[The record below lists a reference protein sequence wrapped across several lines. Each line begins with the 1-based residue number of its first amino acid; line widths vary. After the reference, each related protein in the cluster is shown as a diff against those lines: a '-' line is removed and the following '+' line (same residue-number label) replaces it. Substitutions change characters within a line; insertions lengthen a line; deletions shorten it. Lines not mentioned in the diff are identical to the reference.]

1 MPDVENNYWTKWVQ
15 ENFGDKYNI
24 TVEYVGITR
33 SDVMTDYAM
42 LAASQSLPTICMEY
56 DYDKLASWQADG
68 YLQTYDVEEF
78 KQIAPTY
85 WETMV
90 EHGNDAY
97 TKLLMKIIWYLVTDL
112 TAIPLIPGVLSI
124 VRTGWR
130 KQDFLSILLA
140 TTPSC

>member
-1 MPDVENNYWTKWVQ
+1 MGRLSQTMLLCRSPYTIVVLPETDALDVENNYWTNWVQ

-85 WETMV
+85 WGD
-90 EHGNDAY
+90 HGRARQRC
-97 TKLLMKIIWYLVTDL
+97 LHQ
-112 TAIPLIPGVLSI
+112 AG
-124 VRTGWR
+124 
-130 KQDFLSILLA
+130 
-140 TTPSC
+140 